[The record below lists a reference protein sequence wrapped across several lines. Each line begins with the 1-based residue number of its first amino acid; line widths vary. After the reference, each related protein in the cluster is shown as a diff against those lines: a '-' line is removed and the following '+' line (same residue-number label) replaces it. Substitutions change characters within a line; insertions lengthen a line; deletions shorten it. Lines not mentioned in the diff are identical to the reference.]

1 MSNSTSTLL
10 NRLLARGKFRH
21 VQVLLKLVELG
32 SLQRTADAI
41 GMTQSSV
48 TQTLA
53 YLERLLDVSLF
64 ERHARGVRPTPA
76 CQDLVPVARQ
86 LLLGVSEG
94 AEVVAARQRRGHG
107 VVRLATSAAALN
119 GLLLDVLPG
128 FAAQHPLIEVHLRE
142 AEGDD
147 QLLAIARQELDLVAC
162 RRPPVV
168 PEGWRFVPLLEDRFA
183 VLCNRRHAATR
194 VKRWHWAALG
204 AQTWLLP
211 PAGTAA
217 RERFDALADQFEK
230 PLATHPLVTRS
241 PAVLLWMLLHHE
253 LLAFLPR
260 NIVRH
265 QIETGQLVE
274 LDVQPAS
281 PIEPL
286 GMLLPDQGLPEAA
299 EHFFRAVHR
308 QFDAQ
313 AVKAEAIPEVPEAGG
328 RRRRTT
334 RGGRTL
340 QA

>member
-1 MSNSTSTLL
+1 MPHSTSTLL

-32 SLQRTADAI
+32 SVQRTADAI
-41 GMTQSSV
+41 GMSQSSV

-53 YLERLLDVSLF
+53 YLEQLLEVSLF

-86 LLLGVSEG
+86 LLLGVGEG

-107 VVRLATSAAALN
+107 VVRLASSAAALN
-119 GLLLDVLPG
+119 GLLLEVLPG
-128 FAAQHPLIEVHLRE
+128 FAERHPLIEVHLRE

-183 VLCNRRHAATR
+183 VLCRRQHGAAR
-194 VKRWHWAALG
+194 VQHWNWAALG
-204 AQTWLLP
+204 AHTWLLP

-217 RERFDALADQFEK
+217 RQRFDDLAEQFVQ
-230 PLATHPLVTRS
+230 PPATHPLVTRS
-241 PAVLLWMLLHHE
+241 PAVLLWMLLHHDI
-253 LLAFLPR
+253 LAFLPR
-260 NIVRH
+260 NLVRH
-265 QIETGQLVE
+265 PVESGQLVE

-286 GMLLPDQGLPEAA
+286 GMLVRAAGAPEAA
-299 EHFFRAVHR
+299 ERFLQEVQAHFTPRTAP
-308 QFDAQ
+308 QTAL
-313 AVKAEAIPEVPEAGG
+313 EAAPKPGA
-328 RRRRTT
+328 RRRRASAA
-334 RGGRTL
+334 GGG
-340 QA
+340 

>member
-1 MSNSTSTLL
+1 MPDSTSTLL

-32 SLQRTADAI
+32 SVQRTADAI

-53 YLERLLDVSLF
+53 YLERLLAVSLF

-86 LLLGVSEG
+86 LLLGVSET

-119 GLLLDVLPG
+119 GLLLEVLPR
-128 FAAQHPLIEVHLRE
+128 FAEEHPLIEVHLRE

-147 QLLAIARQELDLVAC
+147 QLQAIARRELDLVAC

-168 PEGWRFVPLLEDRFA
+168 PEGWHFVPLLADRFS
-183 VLCNRRHAATR
+183 VLCQRQHAAAR
-194 VKRWHWAALG
+194 VKRWRWASLG
-204 AQTWLLP
+204 SHTWLLP

-217 RERFDALADQFEK
+217 RERFDELADKFGK
-230 PLATHPLVTRS
+230 SPATHPLVTRS

-260 NIVRH
+260 HLVRH
-265 QIETGQLVE
+265 QIESGELVE
-274 LDVQPAS
+274 LNVQPAS

-286 GMLLPDQGLPEAA
+286 GMLVRASGESEAA
-299 EHFFRAVHR
+299 ERFV
-308 QFDAQ
+308 Q
-313 AVKAEAIPEVPEAGG
+313 AVRRHAGG
-328 RRRRTT
+328 
-334 RGGRTL
+334 
-340 QA
+340 